1 VTINTVPSA
10 PTMSGPS
17 TACNSASISA
27 APGSGGDGIRWDNSS
42 TTQGRT
48 VTSTGNYTAVTTSSA
63 GCESGSAGVNVTIY
77 MPGTDGQSSSPCG
90 CESASADCGGLCT
103 AKGTYTVNTEECVP
117 NTATA
122 YVAQVDQCGNV
133 VDPHYATY
141 AKPTCYNCTG
151 NEQSV
156 DVYHSFSVSTEEC
169 AQKCSE
175 YCDGIHYPMC
185 WYLKVG
191 CMVEVCQCMCQ
202 TCSTCPPKK
211 ARSC

>member
-27 APGSGGDGIRWDNSS
+27 APGSGGNGIRWDNSS

-63 GCESGSAGVNVTIY
+63 GCESGSAGVSVTID

-103 AKGTYTVNTEECVP
+103 AQGTYTVNTEEC
-117 NTATA
+117 ASDAGLA
-122 YVAQVDQCGNV
+122 YVALYDQCNNILDAQYG
-133 VDPHYATY
+133 TY
-141 AKPTCYNCTG
+141 ALESCNTNCSDYTDLRG
-151 NEQSV
+151 FSYGDECIDACQQNCAAIGLQL
-156 DVYHSFSVSTEEC
+156 HSTWDCCVC
-169 AQKCSE
+169 KCRCSN
-175 YCDGIHYPMC
+175 CSNVPK
-185 WYLKVG
+185 LTSG
-191 CMVEVCQCMCQ
+191 CC
-202 TCSTCPPKK
+202 
-211 ARSC
+211 